1 MLWNHLIRTI
11 SSNYKNASA
20 LANMLETRKA
30 VEIFRKE
37 PEGVKENP
45 KEILELQHTV
55 TKTRTKWGPITG
67 SI

>member
-1 MLWNHLIRTI
+1 
-11 SSNYKNASA
+11 
-20 LANMLETRKA
+20 MLETRKA

-55 TKTRTKWGPITG
+55 TKTRTKWGPITA